1 MGVGRFLGIL
11 VFIFFLLLFSEIL
24 SVLILGSGTSTKEQ
38 GIAIIKINKPIYF
51 SSQPGFLSSSS
62 GINTILQ
69 LIKRAEE
76 DKRIKGVLFEI
87 NSPGGSPVATEEIVR
102 AIEKLK
108 RKKPAVAW
116 IADVGASGAYW
127 IASSCNKTYAD
138 ALSIT
143 GSIGV
148 YSASTDLSRLYDW
161 LGINITII
169 KSGKYKDMG
178 SSSRGLT
185 DEEKK
190 ILQNVVNITHN
201 HFIKS
206 VAKNRGLDIDYVRK
220 LATGRIYIGEE
231 AKKLRLIDDT
241 LGREEAIAQTG
252 IISGLGPQPQIIDIR
267 PEPNISELLRSL
279 TQAFGQGVGQGVTY
293 TLKSLH
299 YKGLLSLG

>member
-1 MGVGRFLGIL
+1 
-11 VFIFFLLLFSEIL
+11 
-24 SVLILGSGTSTKEQ
+24 
-38 GIAIIKINKPIYF
+38 
-51 SSQPGFLSSSS
+51 
-62 GINTILQ
+62 TILQ

-190 ILQNVVNITHN
+190 ENFLWKIEKADKVWYIHHIDVPEISLVIGNTGLKGDTKSEVNKVYRFYEKSAFAKDVIKEIGQLTLEGAHALKKKDIVKIGELMDRNQKLLTILGVSTSELEKLINASKPYSYGAKLTGAGGGGCMLALTDKPDI
-201 HFIKS
+201 
-206 VAKNRGLDIDYVRK
+206 VAKKIREKG
-220 LATGRIYIGEE
+220 GEPYIVKIE
-231 AKKLRLIDDT
+231 T
-241 LGREEAIAQTG
+241 
-252 IISGLGPQPQIIDIR
+252 
-267 PEPNISELLRSL
+267 
-279 TQAFGQGVGQGVTY
+279 
-293 TLKSLH
+293 
-299 YKGLLSLG
+299 KGTHLVSK